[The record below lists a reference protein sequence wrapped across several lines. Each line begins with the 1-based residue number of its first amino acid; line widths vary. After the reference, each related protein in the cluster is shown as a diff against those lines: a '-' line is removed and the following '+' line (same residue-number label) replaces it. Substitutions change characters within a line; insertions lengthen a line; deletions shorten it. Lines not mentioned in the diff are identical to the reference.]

1 MPVVC
6 QVELDHFSM
15 KCNELPCDVHCGV
28 CGFGTASGSTFY
40 NIHFCVAALLEN
52 RCVLSCTEIAGLS
65 LGFDFHVGMETFESL
80 FNVTWCQE
88 FNNDIKIWN

>member
-15 KCNELPCDVHCGV
+15 KCNELSCDVHCGV

-40 NIHFCVAALLEN
+40 NIHFCGAALVEK
-52 RCVLSCTEIAGLS
+52 RCARSCTEIAGFS
-65 LGFDFHVGMETFESL
+65 LGFHFHVDMEPFEFAYFLTFIGFRSL
-80 FNVTWCQE
+80 TM
-88 FNNDIKIWN
+88 I